1 MCKRA
6 AAKEV
11 AMFKLMLD
19 YLEPQLCE
27 WILLC
32 SKGALETV
40 KNIFEIMVLW
50 IFYILFLQEKA
61 FENLFL
67 HLYWQPHLLTL
78 EVDGSSNLRISQ
90 TESPCLGIQFY
101 SWAIL
106 MLPSLRSWTSLQS
119 WWCRSKDAEILRR
132 WSTRGPWCSLTKRL
146 WCWSTRKPRCWSTRS
161 LWCWSTG
168 RQSWKTS

>member
-1 MCKRA
+1 
-6 AAKEV
+6 
-11 AMFKLMLD
+11 
-19 YLEPQLCE
+19 
-27 WILLC
+27 
-32 SKGALETV
+32 
-40 KNIFEIMVLW
+40 MVLW

-78 EVDGSSNLRISQ
+78 EVDWSCILRISQ

-132 WSTRGPWCSLTKRL
+132 WSTRGPRCSSIKRL

-168 RQSWKTS
+168 RQSWKTSWEHNYPVAPSTILKSLRGIDGKTRRSHGIGNASLIPWTSVVSR